1 MNMSLTE
8 VTVAFKRA
16 LEGLGFSLGDYED
29 AARMIVWSEAHGL
42 GGLQM
47 AQSALPH
54 LAPGTGPIKLFEHS
68 DARAVIDADGGSV
81 LFCGGQAVDLAYAN
95 AQQVN
100 LSVVVLDDCRNRK
113 LVMERLGNCGR
124 RGMNCLAYWRDE
136 GASPIEHVVSVTAGE
151 SLPDYRHYRVE
162 RRDGVDTRPLYIG
175 CSNNAEL
182 VAAHGSRYLPEIV
195 GGEVRVSA
203 AQLALSYNAS
213 LDQGLAVNEVLRA
226 SLNSL
231 IQKILVE
238 STDLTVLGAE

>member
-1 MNMSLTE
+1 
-8 VTVAFKRA
+8 
-16 LEGLGFSLGDYED
+16 
-29 AARMIVWSEAHGL
+29 
-42 GGLQM
+42 
-47 AQSALPH
+47 
-54 LAPGTGPIKLFEHS
+54 LFEHS

-136 GASPIEHVVSVTAGE
+136 GASPIEHVVSVAAGE

-162 RRDGVDTRPLYIG
+162 CRDGVDTRTLYIV
-175 CSNNAEL
+175 CSHNVEL
-182 VAAHGSRYLPEIV
+182 ITAHGSRYLREIV
-195 GGEVRVSA
+195 GAEVRVPA

-213 LDQGLAVNEVLRA
+213 LDQGLAVNEELRA
-226 SLNSL
+226 SLNRL
-231 IQKILVE
+231 IEKILVE